1 MATISGPSAAA
12 LHSLSPSDVDFLQS
26 LPKAELHAHLNG
38 CIPLQTLT
46 DLAEHLTLSADT
58 TDEIAATVARLKSGL
73 TLNDVSEFFPL
84 FSAIYAIT
92 STPSALGRVTRDVLD
107 SFLKAESNPPP
118 GFAYTPAPE
127 CSYLELRTT
136 PRATAQMSRYT
147 YLTTVLDEIEKF
159 SADQAVLI
167 VSIDRRM
174 SEADA
179 KECVDLAIA
188 LRAAGRRVVG
198 LDLCGDPGK
207 GDIATFEKHFKRG
220 KDAGL
225 GLTLHIAETKGNTT
239 AESLALLDWRPDRLG
254 HATFLSDEHKALFF
268 ADLLQPDSVPSPTTE
283 SNSVQPWDPEHPL
296 HTAYLTA
303 YKAHLKRIHE
313 ESTESEET
321 RRMLSYH
328 IDADKGARRAALK
341 DIEVLSKR
349 RNGAYKPCIEICLS
363 SNLLSRTVQSLE
375 SHHIQYYLVNDHP
388 ISICT
393 DDTLPFRTT
402 LLAEYAQLLAKP
414 PLGLGLGREQVKR
427 IAAMGMEARF
437 VQGRV
442 EAK

>member
-46 DLAEHLTLSADT
+46 DLTEHLTLPADT

-159 SADQAVLI
+159 SADQAALI

-174 SEADA
+174 SDADA
-179 KECVDLAIA
+179 RECVDLAIA

-225 GLTLHIAETKGNTT
+225 GLTLHIAEVCGNTT

-268 ADLLQPDSVPSPTTE
+268 ADLLQPGSVPSPATE
-283 SNSVQPWDPEHPL
+283 SNS
-296 HTAYLTA
+296 
-303 YKAHLKRIHE
+303 
-313 ESTESEET
+313 
-321 RRMLSYH
+321 
-328 IDADKGARRAALK
+328 
-341 DIEVLSKR
+341 R

-375 SHHIQYYLVNDHP
+375 SHHIQYYLANDHP

-442 EAK
+442 EVK